1 MESTQNKPKLVL
13 MSGLYSRFGTCQ
25 KELFQPFVFEIL
37 NHTNSVTYSVT
48 HFKREES
55 VDYEYPPYNDR

>member
-1 MESTQNKPKLVL
+1 
-13 MSGLYSRFGTCQ
+13 
-25 KELFQPFVFEIL
+25 VFEIL

-55 VDYEYPPYNDR
+55 VDCEYPPYNDR